1 MSDYQIITEKF
12 EGPLDLLMH
21 LIEKDKLDIYDIPIA
36 KVTEQYMAYIAGMQ
50 EFDIEIA
57 SEFLLMAA
65 ILLQIKSRML
75 LPKKVSTDEVL
86 EEGEQDPRQE
96 LIERLT
102 TYRQFKIIG
111 DTLLKMWEDNAF
123 HFVRS
128 PLELEAKATIPRNL
142 TLDKLLA
149 SLANLIDTDK
159 EVITYIENEEIHVKD
174 KITDILN
181 LLKAQKGQISLQ
193 DTLIRSGSK
202 VELLTAFLA
211 VLELLKS
218 KQIKI
223 TQPEKFGTIYLYFRE
238 GVNVL

>member
-1 MSDYQIITEKF
+1 MSDYKIITEKF

-36 KVTEQYMAYIAGMQ
+36 KVTEQYMVYIASMQ

-75 LPKKVSTDEVL
+75 LPKKVLTTEIS
-86 EEGEQDPRQE
+86 EEDEQDPRQE

-102 TYRQFKIIG
+102 TYRQFKIMG
-111 DTLLKMWEDNAF
+111 DTLLKMWEDNSLY
-123 HFVRS
+123 FVRS
-128 PLELEAKATIPRNL
+128 PLEIEAKATIPRKL
-142 TLDKLLA
+142 TLESLLA
-149 SLANLIDTDK
+149 SLANLIDTDE
-159 EVITYIENEEIHVKD
+159 EVTTYIENEEIHVQD
-174 KITDILN
+174 KINDILN
-181 LLKAQKGQISLQ
+181 LLKIKKGQLSLQ
-193 DTLIRSGSK
+193 ETLIRSGSK
-202 VELLTAFLA
+202 NELLTAFLA
-211 VLELLKS
+211 VLELLKN

-223 TQPEKFGTIYLYFRE
+223 TQPEKFGEIYLHFRE